1 MRVHYGPAL
10 LNGAAGVPPL
20 APTGAATGGEGAG
33 TPRSF
38 AQHGYGPPAM
48 RQADP
53 AALHQLAGET
63 MGTTWSVRLG
73 NPHFQPRAPARQA
86 VQQALDLVVQQ
97 MSHWEPGS
105 DLSHFNR
112 AAAGTWHALPQPF
125 WDVLAC
131 ALDWARESGGA
142 WDPTVGPLVQAWGF
156 GPQPDADASARASA
170 DGPDPQRLAQA
181 RARVGY
187 GRVGLRPSARQALQP
202 GGAQIDLSGI
212 AKGYAVDVVA
222 QHLKALGYTDFL
234 VEVGGELRASGRR
247 PDGHPWRVAVASA
260 EQGAAAAAAAGA
272 ARTLA
277 LNDMAIATSGDIY
290 HAYERGGRRYSH
302 TIDPRTGAPVAHA
315 LASVTVLHPECMH
328 ADALA
333 TVLTVLGPQE
343 GLAFAESRGLAA
355 LLCERTAGGPVL
367 QTMTSG
373 FAALAA

>member
-10 LNGAAGVPPL
+10 RNGAAGVAPL
-20 APTGAATGGEGAG
+20 APTGAAPGGAGAG

-38 AQHGYGPPAM
+38 ALHGYGPPAT

-73 NPHFQPRAPARQA
+73 NPHFQPLEPARHA

-105 DLSHFNR
+105 DLSRFNR
-112 AAAGTWHALPQPF
+112 APAGTWQVLPQAF
-125 WDVLAC
+125 WHVLTC
-131 ALDWARESGGA
+131 AFDWARESGGA

-181 RARVGY
+181 RAQVGY
-187 GRVGLRPSARQALQP
+187 GRVGLRPSARQAMQP

-212 AKGYAVDVVA
+212 AKGHAVDVVA

-247 PDGHPWRVAVASA
+247 PDGRSWRVAVAGA
-260 EQGAAAAAAAGA
+260 EQGASAGA

-277 LNDMAIATSGDIY
+277 LNDMAIATSGDLY

-302 TIDPRTGAPVAHA
+302 TIDPRTGEPVAHA

-355 LLCERTAGGPVL
+355 LLCERTTSGQVP
-367 QTMTSG
+367 TMTSA